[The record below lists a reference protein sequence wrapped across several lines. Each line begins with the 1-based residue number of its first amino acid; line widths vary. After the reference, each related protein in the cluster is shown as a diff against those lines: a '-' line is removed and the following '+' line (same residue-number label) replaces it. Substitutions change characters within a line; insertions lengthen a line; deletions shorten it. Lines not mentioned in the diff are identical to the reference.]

1 MKRTKAFKG
10 ICWFIASLFAGC
22 ASYTPTLAKLN
33 ASGPNIGKAVQGDLT
48 LYVDE
53 YATPEK
59 SQKAFDTKLAEEG
72 VLPLLIQ
79 VTNEGRDPYEIKVA
93 DIVVRGDAPLKAITP
108 EEAAGK
114 AKRSA
119 VGRAVGWSLI
129 VPIIAIPIAAAAS
142 ATHTSKVNKQIL
154 QDFSQKAFQDGV
166 IAPHKDQSGFLFLEL
181 EKERKDLSGLSL
193 EVTAKNLVTGELVAV
208 AMPLPAAN
216 FTVKEKSTPVNT
228 VPRHGFE
235 SPEMETSGT
244 R

>member
-1 MKRTKAFKG
+1 MTMKGNQMFKG
-10 ICWFIASLFAGC
+10 TTFVISILVAGC

-48 LYVDE
+48 LYVEE

-59 SQKAFDTKLAEEG
+59 SQKAFDTNLAEEG

-79 VTNEGRDPYEIKVA
+79 VTNEGQAPYEIKGA
-93 DIVVRGDAPLKAITP
+93 DIVVRGEAPLKALTP
-108 EEAAGK
+108 EEAASK

-142 ATHTSKVNKQIL
+142 ATHTSKVNKQIV
-154 QDFSQKAFQDGV
+154 QDFSQKAFQEGV
-166 IAPHKDQSGFLFLEL
+166 IAPHKDHSGFLFLEL
-181 EKERKDLSGLSL
+181 EKEQSDLSGLSL
-193 EVTAKNLVTGELVAV
+193 EVTAKNLVTGELVAL
-208 AMPLPAAN
+208 AAPLPSSKIN
-216 FTVKEKSTPVNT
+216 RKGNT
-228 VPRHGFE
+228 S
-235 SPEMETSGT
+235 SPEGPEPVTGV